1 MTLTQIEKAV
11 GISPCGTAEQNM
23 EVNSVS
29 EINIEKWSTLKEVQ
43 EYLGVG
49 RETILQWIAK
59 RNMPAYK
66 VGRLWKFKLSE
77 VDEWIRSGGAADNL
91 EASEE
96 EEMK

>member
-1 MTLTQIEKAV
+1 MTDN
-11 GISPCGTAEQNM
+11 NM
-23 EVNSVS
+23 
-29 EINIEKWSTLKEVQ
+29 IIEKWSTLKEVQ

-77 VDEWIRSGGAADNL
+77 VDAWIRSGGAADDNSK
-91 EASEE
+91 EDEE
-96 EEMK
+96 YVPMVDSAL

>member
-1 MTLTQIEKAV
+1 MADN
-11 GISPCGTAEQNM
+11 NM
-23 EVNSVS
+23 
-29 EINIEKWSTLKEVQ
+29 IIEKWSTLKEVQ

-77 VDEWIRSGGAADNL
+77 VDDWIRSGGAEKEEKIEKAD
-91 EASEE
+91 E
-96 EEMK
+96 

>member
-1 MTLTQIEKAV
+1 MTDN
-11 GISPCGTAEQNM
+11 NM
-23 EVNSVS
+23 
-29 EINIEKWSTLKEVQ
+29 IIEKWSTLKEVQ

-77 VDEWIRSGGAADNL
+77 VDAWIRSGGAADDNSN
-91 EASEE
+91 EDEE
-96 EEMK
+96 